1 MRFSPKNTECKKSGA
16 LFFFVISSS
25 FLTMTRLEHLIKN
38 SKPVQSLIARLRK
51 IYLLGFEGVS
61 LFDSMNF
68 FRKQIFANR
77 FNTRASAVSFS
88 FLMALP
94 PLLLFFFSLIPYL
107 PLPEEKI
114 LKVLND
120 MLILLTPSKDMQ
132 IKVAAVIGDFF
143 RHKKDVLLSFSVLL
157 TLFYSSNG
165 VMGLMKNFD
174 KNLPG
179 FKRRTPLKQRLIA
192 VGLTF
197 LLIFAIL
204 FALSFMIFQAWAG
217 EALQIEFLTN
227 SVVVKLVAYVLIV
240 LLILF
245 AIACI
250 YRYGCSTVTRL
261 SLINPGAVIATFLI
275 IFLTIVFFYA
285 INNLINYNKI
295 YGSIGTII
303 IFMVWINLM
312 AQIMLIGFELN
323 ASIIANK
330 KEHLFHGS

>member
-1 MRFSPKNTECKKSGA
+1 
-16 LFFFVISSS
+16 
-25 FLTMTRLEHLIKN
+25 MTRLELFIRN
-38 SKPVQSLIARLRK
+38 SKPVQTLIAWLRG
-51 IYLLGFEGVS
+51 IFLPGFEGVS

-107 PLPEEKI
+107 PLPEDKI
-114 LKVLND
+114 VKVLKD
-120 MLILLTPSKDMQ
+120 MLLLLTPNEHMRQS
-132 IKVAAVIGDFF
+132 IERVITDFI

-165 VMGLMKNFD
+165 VMGLMKSFD

-179 FKRRTPLKQRLIA
+179 FKQRTPIKQRMIA

-197 LLIFAIL
+197 LLIFAIF

-217 EALQIEFLTN
+217 EALKIQFLT
-227 SVVVKLVAYVLIV
+227 SSMFVKVVAYLLIIV
-240 LLILF
+240 LILF

-261 SLINPGAVIATFLI
+261 SLINPGAIIATFLI
-275 IFLTIVFFYA
+275 IFLTIGFFYA
-285 INNLINYNKI
+285 VDNLINYNKI

-330 KEHLFHGS
+330 KEHIFHGS

>member
-1 MRFSPKNTECKKSGA
+1 
-16 LFFFVISSS
+16 
-25 FLTMTRLEHLIKN
+25 MTRLELFIKN
-38 SKPVQSLIARLRK
+38 SRPVQGLITWLRG
-51 IYLLGFEGVS
+51 IFLPGFEGVS

-107 PLPEEKI
+107 PLPEDKI

-120 MLILLTPSKDMQ
+120 MLVLLTPNARMQ
-132 IKVAAVIGDFF
+132 ESINRVITDFI

-165 VMGLMKNFD
+165 VMGLMKSFD

-179 FKRRTPLKQRLIA
+179 FKQRTPVRQRLIA

-197 LLIFAIL
+197 LLIFAIF
-204 FALSFMIFQAWAG
+204 FALAFMIFQAWAG
-217 EALQIEFLTN
+217 EALNIQFLTS
-227 SVVVKLVAYVLIV
+227 SVFVKIVAYLLIII
-240 LLILF
+240 LILF

-261 SLINPGAVIATFLI
+261 SLINPGAIIATFLI

-285 INNLINYNKI
+285 VDNLINYNKI

-330 KEHLFHGS
+330 KEHIFHGS